1 MSYNNN
7 WQTQPNSGYFDNN
20 SSSSSYHPENIF
32 EQQINDTNIYGDFTG
47 VSSNNSL
54 RIITISTNNG
64 QAPPPPSVI
73 SQQQAARAQRVAND
87 EVLNDQY
94 VPVWNNNEINAVNPY
109 LRSKYYKSTEN
120 LSRLTAHEQTS
131 SLSNFVEDMI
141 LNSTEPIRTD
151 RIQNI
156 ILNEPAQTEQD
167 EQPHEVNEEKH
178 DEAIAE
184 LSYEQ
189 NQEHEDELK
198 SENDAQV
205 LPEAQSEIKLVQQQE
220 QSLVQPQVQ
229 AQAQSQITQIKQ
241 ETRTNQG
248 QAQTSNY
255 QNDLMRYYKSN

>member
-1 MSYNNN
+1 MSYNNNN
-7 WQTQPNSGYFDNN
+7 WQTQPNSGYFDN

-32 EQQINDTNIYGDFTG
+32 EQQINDTNNYAI
-47 VSSNNSL
+47 SSNSL

-73 SQQQAARAQRVAND
+73 SQQQAARTQRVAND

-120 LSRLTAHEQTS
+120 LSRPTAHEQTS
-131 SLSNFVEDMI
+131 SLSNYVEDMI

-151 RIQNI
+151 QIQNI
-156 ILNEPAQTEQD
+156 ISNEPAQTEQD
-167 EQPHEVNEEKH
+167 EQPQEVKH
-178 DEAIAE
+178 DEAIVE
-184 LSYEQ
+184 QPVEQ
-189 NQEHEDELK
+189 NQEHLEELK
-198 SENDAQV
+198 SQNDAQV
-205 LPEAQSEIKLVQQQE
+205 LPEAQTEIKQVQQQE

-229 AQAQSQITQIKQ
+229 VQSQITQVKQ

-248 QAQTSNY
+248 QAQTANY
-255 QNDLMRYYKSN
+255 QNDLMRYYKSK